1 MCCIDRLPQH
11 IGKESA
17 SVAGVLVP
25 AFATQHCEAARK
37 CQKLEEFRVRASVTV
52 THDLATPAAW
62 FAGNMVRMRTV
73 YKSYA
78 MKSYAIKS
86 YAMWWAV
93 LLAVLIVP
101 FAATLAASSAI
112 AQGWQWPW
120 ETDTRRDPPRR
131 PEPQPRPDPRD
142 DRGYGGQGYGGQGY
156 GAPPAPVPGAG
167 TTAPQASICLQLERQ
182 LAATANQGRN
192 SAQQIAEIT
201 RQIRDAR
208 RDLRRAEVQIE
219 RRDCYDNFLFTRTLR
234 RTRTCVTLARSVEDL
249 QRRLGELET
258 AYQQAQS
265 GTRQTNQ
272 DEIIRALARNN
283 CGEAYVKEARRRN
296 PTRNFWQDED
306 TTDRVRGNTFAGL
319 PFATYRTLCVRLCD
333 GYYFPVS
340 FSTLPTH
347 FARDADAC
355 QSRCAA
361 PTELF
366 FHQNPGGSIAEM
378 VSQKTQTPY
387 KSLQT
392 AFKYR
397 KEYVQGCSCKQ
408 AEYVPRST
416 PPQQRSQAPAPQP
429 GDKPKRSAMSPI
441 R

>member
-1 MCCIDRLPQH
+1 MKPTD
-11 IGKESA
+11 
-17 SVAGVLVP
+17 
-25 AFATQHCEAARK
+25 
-37 CQKLEEFRVRASVTV
+37 
-52 THDLATPAAW
+52 
-62 FAGNMVRMRTV
+62 
-73 YKSYA
+73 KSYA
-78 MKSYAIKS
+78 A
-86 YAMWWAV
+86 WWAI
-93 LLAVLIVP
+93 LLAVVGLPVV
-101 FAATLAASSAI
+101 ATMAASSAT

-120 ETDTRRDPPRR
+120 ETDTRRDPPPR
-131 PEPQPRPDPRD
+131 PAPQPRPAPRD
-142 DRGYGGQGYGGQGY
+142 DGGYGGQGYGTQPGQN
-156 GAPPAPVPGAG
+156 APPPGSSSG
-167 TTAPQASICLQLERQ
+167 SICLQLERQ

-208 RDLRRAEVQIE
+208 RDLRRAELQIE

-234 RTRTCVTLARSVEDL
+234 RTRACVSLARSIEDL
-249 QRRLGELET
+249 QRRLGELES

-265 GTRQTNQ
+265 GNRQSNQ

-283 CGEAYVKEARRRN
+283 CGEAYVQEARRRN

-306 TTDRVRGNTFAGL
+306 TSDRVRGNTFAGL

-366 FHQNPGGSIAEM
+366 FHQNPGGSVAEM

-387 KSLQT
+387 KSLRT

-397 KEYVQGCSCKQ
+397 KEFVQGCSCKQ
-408 AEYVPRST
+408 AEYVPRSE
-416 PPQQRSQAPAPQP
+416 PPQQKSEVPTPQP
-429 GDKPKRSAMSPI
+429 AGKPNRSAMSPI